1 MAEAIRAALKSPQA
15 GVPFF
20 PAMLLAAAWLLV
32 AAAAGGQ
39 QPPYDAR
46 PE

>member
-1 MAEAIRAALKSPQA
+1 VAESIRADLKSPQA

-39 QPPYDAR
+39 AAPL
-46 PE
+46 